1 MKRGLLRKTALSVL
15 AGVMVLSFASCAL
28 LQGTGSKDKEEI
40 IGLAGDIA
48 KTLVKMDGDK
58 VVKFTDGFDA
68 DDNPAF
74 AEALMPEEPRS
85 AEQEDFIKAVAY
97 TLKYEVDEDSAKVD
111 KDKASVD
118 VTFTMVDYES
128 VLESGSFATVDDVVA
143 AIDACDDT
151 NDTKITFEFAKDG
164 DEWFLSNLSDKSFG
178 KLFEFCSYDM
188 GLSPDLFSL
197 VEATEIL
204 DGGYCVD
211 AYVYFMESISDADAL
226 FTYDVYYDGTLIAN
240 DLEAINC
247 GTYIWAE
254 YCDPD
259 YETLAS
265 GEYEFVI
272 KCDGAEFTSMMI
284 TTDNGETQPTAT
296 TASGT
301 VSADVLNS
309 AYREI
314 MTAYESEMRTVENVS
329 FGSMDSCALGDIT
342 GDGFPELLI
351 VYCADDEYG
360 MSSGSSD
367 YFTVADIRIY
377 TVVPGE
383 TTATEMLHLSQ
394 AYVNVA
400 GGFYTDVILLSN
412 GNLLVEIN
420 GGDEDWSYSYT
431 EYYLDGYT
439 WQPLFTFEEYDS
451 LNEDTWEYDCEYT
464 INGTAATEEEFN
476 AEINIYTGMFTS
488 VLARNPYYGT
498 EYSSSNTWND
508 AVMNTPDNILSYDE
522 AWEVTA

>member
-1 MKRGLLRKTALSVL
+1 MKMGFIRKTAVSAL
-15 AGVMVLSFASCAL
+15 AGVMVLSCASCAL
-28 LQGTGSKDKEEI
+28 LQGTGTKDKEEI
-40 IGLAGDIA
+40 IGLAGDVA

-58 VVKFTDGFDA
+58 VVKFTNGFDIG
-68 DDNPAF
+68 DNAAL

-85 AEQEDFIKAVAY
+85 AEQEDFIKAVSY
-97 TLKYEVDEDSAKVD
+97 TLKYEVDEDSAEVD

-128 VLESGSFATVDDVVA
+128 VLDSGDFATIDDAIA
-143 AIDACDDT
+143 AIEACDDT
-151 NDTKITFEFAKDG
+151 KDTKITFEFAKDG
-164 DEWFLSNLSDKSFG
+164 DEWFLSNLDDKSYG
-178 KLFEFCSYDM
+178 KLFEFCSYDLEFGNELLSVLQ
-188 GLSPDLFSL
+188 GLGMDDDGYNIYAYLYF
-197 VEATEIL
+197 TE
-204 DGGYCVD
+204 D
-211 AYVYFMESISDADAL
+211 ISDCDAV
-226 FTYDVYYDGTLIAN
+226 FTCDIYYEDTLIAS
-240 DLEAINC
+240 DLEAVNM
-247 GTYIWAE
+247 GTYVCAE
-254 YCDPD
+254 YSDP
-259 YETLAS
+259 EGAALAS
-265 GEYEFVI
+265 GEYAAYF
-272 KCDGAEFTSMMI
+272 KCDGSDFENISRTV
-284 TTDNGETQPTAT
+284 DNEEAQPTST

-301 VSADVLNS
+301 VSTDVLNS

-314 MTAYESEMRTVENVS
+314 MMAYESEMRTVENVS

-351 VYCADDEYG
+351 VYCSDDEYG

-377 TVVPGE
+377 TVIPGE

-420 GGDEDWSYSYT
+420 GGDEDWTYSYT
-431 EYYLDGYT
+431 EYYLNGYT
-439 WQPLFTFEEYDS
+439 WQPLFTLDEYDS

-476 AEINIYTGMFTS
+476 AEIDLYTGMFTS

>member
-1 MKRGLLRKTALSVL
+1 MTMKRGLLRKTALSVL

-58 VVKFTDGFDA
+58 VVKFTDGFDS

-188 GLSPDLFSL
+188 GLSPDLFSM

-204 DGGYCVD
+204 DGGYCID

-284 TTDNGETQPTAT
+284 TTDQVCP
-296 TASGT
+296 
-301 VSADVLNS
+301 
-309 AYREI
+309 
-314 MTAYESEMRTVENVS
+314 
-329 FGSMDSCALGDIT
+329 
-342 GDGFPELLI
+342 
-351 VYCADDEYG
+351 
-360 MSSGSSD
+360 
-367 YFTVADIRIY
+367 
-377 TVVPGE
+377 
-383 TTATEMLHLSQ
+383 
-394 AYVNVA
+394 
-400 GGFYTDVILLSN
+400 
-412 GNLLVEIN
+412 
-420 GGDEDWSYSYT
+420 
-431 EYYLDGYT
+431 
-439 WQPLFTFEEYDS
+439 
-451 LNEDTWEYDCEYT
+451 
-464 INGTAATEEEFN
+464 
-476 AEINIYTGMFTS
+476 
-488 VLARNPYYGT
+488 
-498 EYSSSNTWND
+498 
-508 AVMNTPDNILSYDE
+508 
-522 AWEVTA
+522 